1 MNILFMGTPDFAK
14 ESLEKIYNAGFN
26 IVGVV
31 TNPDKQKNR
40 GMKFQESEVKQFAV
54 SKSLKIYQPEKV
66 KENTEFIEEIK
77 GLNPDLI
84 CVVAYRKDFTKRDIR
99 NSRASDA

>member
-1 MNILFMGTPDFAK
+1 MNIVFMGTPDFA
-14 ESLEKIYNAGFN
+14 EASLEKIYNEGFN

-40 GMKFQESEVKQFAV
+40 GMKLQASEVKQFAE

-66 KENTEFIEEIK
+66 KENLEFIEEIK
-77 GLNPDLI
+77 TLKPDLI
-84 CVVAYRKDFTKRDIR
+84 CVVAYRKDFAKRNTRYTKTWMY
-99 NSRASDA
+99 